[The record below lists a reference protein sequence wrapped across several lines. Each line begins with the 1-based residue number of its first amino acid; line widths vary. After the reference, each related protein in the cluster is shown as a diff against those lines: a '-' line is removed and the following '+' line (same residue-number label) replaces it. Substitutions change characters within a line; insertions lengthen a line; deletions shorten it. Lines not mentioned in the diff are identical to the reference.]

1 MKVMD
6 RFQKIRLLEAIIF
19 ASAEPVAERVLAER
33 LPDGGNVGELLE
45 ELRGM
50 YENRGVNLVKVG
62 KGVAFRTSPDLSELM
77 KVERVLTR
85 KLSRAAVETLAIVA
99 YHQPITRAEI
109 EEGRG
114 VSLSKGNIDIL
125 LEAGW
130 VKPRGRR
137 RLPGRPVTW
146 GTTDLFLDHFGLESL
161 NALPG
166 VDELRAAGLLD
177 RRRGFGP
184 LAEQLG
190 LGEES
195 SEPDEEDEGED
206 EEEIDLDEVDA
217 EFANSNAETSASA
230 G

>member
-1 MKVMD
+1 MAMD
-6 RFQKIRLLEAIIF
+6 RFQQIRLLEAIIF
-19 ASAEPVAERVLAER
+19 ASAEPVAERVLAGR
-33 LPDGGNVGELLE
+33 LPEGSNIGDLLE

-50 YENRGVNLVKVG
+50 YENRGVNLVRVG
-62 KGVAFRTSPDLSELM
+62 KGVAFRTASDLSELM
-77 KVERVLTR
+77 KVERVVSR

-109 EEGRG
+109 EEVRG
-114 VSLSKGNIDIL
+114 VSLSKGTIDIL

-146 GTTDLFLDHFGLESL
+146 GTTDSFLDHFGLESL

-190 LGEES
+190 LGEETA
-195 SEPDEEDEGED
+195 ETDEDEEDED
-206 EEEIDLDEVDA
+206 EEEIDLAEIDA
-217 EFANSNAETSASA
+217 EFENTNAEPS
-230 G
+230 